1 MYKLPCQYPLVIC
14 TDTAYNGNM
23 KLFTG
28 MRPTGEMH
36 IGHYFGVIRP
46 RVELQKTHQLFF
58 MIADLHALTTLTDT
72 ATIERDT
79 FRMLAI
85 LLASGFD
92 QKKITFFRQ
101 STNPAH
107 SELALL
113 FSMVTPLSLLELNPV
128 YKEMLGENPR
138 KRTLGLLS
146 YPVLQ
151 AADILLYKPSGVPV
165 GKDQTPHVEIMREI
179 ARRFNHQFGRVF
191 PEPRTI
197 LAEGDRL
204 LSLQDSSKK
213 MSKSHSPLSYIGLLD
228 SPEVI
233 RRKIKS
239 AITDSGR
246 EILYRPIEKPAISNL
261 LLIYHLASGI
271 PFSKLEQQFKDSS
284 YAEFKL
290 ALADILVDILVPLQ
304 KQYQK
309 LIDQKETLA
318 SLLEKEEGKARAAAN
333 TTLAEAKK
341 KMGLPHNQIFL

>member
-1 MYKLPCQYPLVIC
+1 
-14 TDTAYNGNM
+14 M
-23 KLFTG
+23 KLLTG
-28 MRPTGEMH
+28 MRPTGELH
-36 IGHYFGVIRP
+36 IGHYFGVIKP
-46 RVELQKTHQLFF
+46 RVALQKTHRLFS

-79 FRMLAI
+79 YRMVAM

-92 QKKITFFRQ
+92 PKKVMLFRQ

-128 YKEMLGENPR
+128 YKEMLEEHPQ

-151 AADILLYKPSGVPV
+151 AADILLYKPHGVPV
-165 GKDQTPHVEIMREI
+165 GKDQAPHVEITREI

-213 MSKSHSPLSYIGLLD
+213 MSKSHVALSYIGLMD

-239 AITDSGR
+239 AVTDSGR
-246 EILYRPIEKPAISNL
+246 EIVYRPVEKPAISNL
-261 LLIYHLASGI
+261 LLIYHLASDM
-271 PFSKLEQQFKDSS
+271 PFSNIEKQFKESS
-284 YAEFKL
+284 YGEFKS
-290 ALADILVDILVPLQ
+290 ALAEILIDTLTPLQ
-304 KQYQK
+304 KQYKKYIEQK
-309 LIDQKETLA
+309 AMIL
-318 SLLEKEEGKARAAAN
+318 SLLEKGEKEARAIAN
-333 TTLAEAKK
+333 ATLAEAKK
-341 KMGLPHNQIFL
+341 KMGLPIIFNLSENTMF

>member
-1 MYKLPCQYPLVIC
+1 MTTLL
-14 TDTAYNGNM
+14 
-23 KLFTG
+23 TG
-28 MRPTGEMH
+28 MRPTGELH

-46 RVELQKTHQLFF
+46 RVELQKRHRLLF

-72 ATIERDT
+72 TTIERDT
-79 FRMLAI
+79 FRMLAM

-92 QKKITFFRQ
+92 SKKITFFRQ

-107 SELALL
+107 SELAVL

-128 YKEMLGENPR
+128 YKEMLEENPR

-151 AADILLYKPSGVPV
+151 AADILLYKPQGVPV
-165 GKDQTPHVEIMREI
+165 GKDQAPHVEIMREI

-213 MSKSHSPLSYIGLLD
+213 MSKSHSSLSCISLLD
-228 SPEVI
+228 PPEVI
-233 RRKIKS
+233 RHKIKS
-239 AITDSGR
+239 AVTDSRR
-246 EILYRPIEKPAISNL
+246 EIFYRPIEKPAISNL
-261 LLIYHLASGI
+261 LLIYHLTSGM
-271 PFSKLEQQFKDSS
+271 PFSKLEQQFKESS
-284 YAEFKL
+284 YAEFKS
-290 ALADILVDILVPLQ
+290 ALADLLVDTLAPIQ

-309 LIDQKETLA
+309 HIDQKDTLIA
-318 SLLEKEEGKARAAAN
+318 LLEKGEKEARAIAD

-341 KMGLPHNQIFL
+341 KMGLP

>member
-1 MYKLPCQYPLVIC
+1 
-14 TDTAYNGNM
+14 M
-23 KLFTG
+23 KLLTG
-28 MRPTGEMH
+28 MRPTGELH

-72 ATIERDT
+72 TAIERDT
-79 FRMLAI
+79 YRMLAM
-85 LLASGFD
+85 LLASGLD
-92 QKKITFFRQ
+92 PKKITFFRQ
-101 STNPAH
+101 SMNPAH

-113 FSMVTPLSLLELNPV
+113 FSMITPLSLLELNPV
-128 YKEMLGENPR
+128 YKEMLAEHPQ

-151 AADILLYKPSGVPV
+151 AADILLYKPQGVPV
-165 GKDQTPHVEIMREI
+165 GKDQAPHVEIMRDI

-213 MSKSHSPLSYIGLLD
+213 MSKSHAALSSIGLLD

-239 AITDSGR
+239 AVTDSGK
-246 EILYRPIEKPAISNL
+246 EILYRPVEKPAISNL
-261 LLIYHLASGI
+261 LLIYHLASGM
-271 PFSKLEQQFKDSS
+271 PFSKIEEQFKERS
-284 YAEFKL
+284 YAEFKS
-290 ALADILVDILVPLQ
+290 ALAEILIETTFPLQ

-309 LIDQKETLA
+309 YIDQKEMLL
-318 SLLEKEEGKARAAAN
+318 SLLEKGEKEARAIAK

-341 KMGLPHNQIFL
+341 KMGLSV

>member
-1 MYKLPCQYPLVIC
+1 
-14 TDTAYNGNM
+14 M

-28 MRPTGEMH
+28 MRPTGALH
-36 IGHYFGVIRP
+36 IGHYFSVIKP
-46 RVELQKTHQLFF
+46 RAELQKKHKLFF

-72 ATIERDT
+72 AAIERDT
-79 FRMLAI
+79 FRMLAM

-92 QKKITFFRQ
+92 PQKVIFFRQ

-128 YKEMLGENPR
+128 YKEMLEDHPS

-151 AADILLYKPSGVPV
+151 AADILLYKPAGVPV
-165 GKDQTPHVEIMREI
+165 GKDQAPHIEITREI

-213 MSKSHSPLSYIGLLD
+213 MSKSYAALSYIGLLD
-228 SPEVI
+228 PPEII

-239 AITDSGR
+239 AVTDSGR
-246 EILYRPIEKPAISNL
+246 EILYRPVEKPAISNL
-261 LLIYHLASGI
+261 LLMYHLASGLS
-271 PFSKLEQQFKDSS
+271 FSALEKKFQASS
-284 YAEFKL
+284 YAEFKS
-290 ALADILVDILVPLQ
+290 ALADVLVDILTPLQ
-304 KQYQK
+304 KEYK
-309 LIDQKETLA
+309 KFLEQKEALV
-318 SLLEKEEGKARAAAN
+318 SLLQKGEEEARAIAN
-333 TTLAEAKK
+333 ATLTEAKK
-341 KMGLPHNQIFL
+341 KVGLPII